1 MGAWDT
7 GIFDDD
13 TAYDVL
19 ASLAIADPMA
29 QINEWYAAVKGVDY
43 LEYTDCQCLLVSGA
57 VIDAALNG
65 TTYRCDD
72 EETLAKVVSE
82 VTKHDPAS
90 LKGIA
95 VENLQRVLSD
105 ISELR
110 ELWEENVE
118 LYPVWRANIE
128 AIIGRLN

>member
-1 MGAWDT
+1 M
-7 GIFDDD
+7 
-13 TAYDVL
+13 
-19 ASLAIADPMA
+19 
-29 QINEWYAAVKGVDY
+29 
-43 LEYTDCQCLLVSGA
+43 
-57 VIDAALNG
+57 
-65 TTYRCDD
+65 
-72 EETLAKVVSE
+72 
-82 VTKHDPAS
+82 TKHDPAS